1 MLTIIDEYTRQCLS
15 IQIQKQIKAPEV
27 FYKLSELF
35 LAQGL
40 PDHIRSNNGS
50 EFSAKSVRSWH
61 DRMGVKTLF
70 IEPGSPWKNG
80 YIESFDG
87 KVRDELLNGK
97 IFNTIL

>member
-1 MLTIIDEYTRQCLS
+1 LWLNDGPCVRLRALHPNHVWSHDFLADCTSDGLPIRMLTIINEYTRQCLS

-50 EFSAKSVRSWH
+50 EFSAKSVRS
-61 DRMGVKTLF
+61 
-70 IEPGSPWKNG
+70 
-80 YIESFDG
+80 
-87 KVRDELLNGK
+87 
-97 IFNTIL
+97 

>member
-1 MLTIIDEYTRQCLS
+1 MEKRWKVFIGEGIGICPGILNTQDRILV

-50 EFSAKSVRSWH
+50 EFSAKSVRS
-61 DRMGVKTLF
+61 
-70 IEPGSPWKNG
+70 
-80 YIESFDG
+80 
-87 KVRDELLNGK
+87 
-97 IFNTIL
+97 